1 VDSRRKAVR
10 WSRVRA
16 ASVLAQAPLARL
28 VMQLPAA
35 DRLQV
40 YGAVLDF
47 LEYVA
52 REGYVA
58 IDFYDGSIL
67 YDFETHRT
75 TVCDIDFF
83 RKQPCVNDMGRM
95 WGSSRFQAPEEYR
108 LGAEIDEITNV
119 YTAGAFAFALFGG
132 YSRRPEDWT
141 LSEALFRVA
150 ARAVTDERKGRQ
162 QSIRQLKKEWED
174 AL

>member
-1 VDSRRKAVR
+1 MVFKWADGDCMGRMYPAAHRRFI
-10 WSRVRA
+10 
-16 ASVLAQAPLARL
+16 
-28 VMQLPAA
+28 QLPVEEK
-35 DRLQV
+35 LQV
-40 YGAVLDF
+40 YEDVLDF

-67 YDFETHRT
+67 YDFHTHRT
-75 TVCDIDFF
+75 VVCDIDFF

-108 LGAEIDEITNV
+108 LGAEIDEVTNV

-132 YSRRPEDWT
+132 YSRSFEDWA

-150 ARAVTDERKGRQ
+150 AKATAEEKESRQ
-162 QSIRQLKKEWED
+162 QSIRQLRAEWED